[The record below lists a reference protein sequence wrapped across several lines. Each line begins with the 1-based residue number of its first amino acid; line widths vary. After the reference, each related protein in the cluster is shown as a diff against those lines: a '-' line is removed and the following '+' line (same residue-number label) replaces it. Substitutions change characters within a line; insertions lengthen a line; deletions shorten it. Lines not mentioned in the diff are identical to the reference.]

1 MTFHQW
7 HDGNFISMNG
17 QVTGRV
23 LSKDS
28 SSHTLRCLHQWA
40 CIMGGDRPMDSNLCS
55 SPECTNTAK
64 LRCPTCI
71 ELKLRDSY
79 FCSQKCFK
87 SSWAFHKLIHLAC
100 TGSPEQ
106 YNPWPY
112 YHFTG
117 LLRPAPMGQ
126 KREVPDTIMKPDY
139 AFRPDG
145 VSESEQIARN
155 INEIKVLDDD
165 EIESMRTVC
174 KLARE
179 VLDEAA
185 RACEPGITTDH
196 IDAVVHE
203 ACIERDCYPS
213 PLGYHQFPK
222 SVCTSVNEVV
232 CHGIPDMR
240 KLENGD
246 ICNVDVTVYHRGF
259 HGDLNETF
267 LVGDKVKEETRKLV
281 KVTYE
286 CLQHAIDLVRPGVR
300 FREIGNVI
308 QKHANAHGFSVVKT
322 YCGHGIHRL
331 FHTVPN
337 VPHYASSFW
346 LSFLENKAMGIM
358 KAGNTFTI
366 EPMINAGGHNNE
378 RWPDNWTAVTSDG
391 KPSAQFEQTL
401 LVTESGCDVLTA
413 RNTGRPWF
421 MDQLEKSYS

>member
-1 MTFHQW
+1 
-7 HDGNFISMNG
+7 
-17 QVTGRV
+17 
-23 LSKDS
+23 
-28 SSHTLRCLHQWA
+28 
-40 CIMGGDRPMDSNLCS
+40 MGGDRPVDGNLCS
-55 SPECTNTAK
+55 SPECANAAK

-79 FCSQKCFK
+79 FCSKECFK
-87 SSWAFHKLIHLAC
+87 NSWPFHKLIHLAC
-100 TGSPEQ
+100 TGSPEH

-112 YHFTG
+112 YHFSG

-139 AFRPDG
+139 ALRADG
-145 VSESEQIARN
+145 ISESEQVARN
-155 INEIKVLDDD
+155 INEIKLLDDD

-185 RACEPGITTDH
+185 RVCEPGVTTDH

-246 ICNVDVTVYHRGF
+246 ICNVDVTIYHRGF

-267 LVGDKVKEETRKLV
+267 LIGDKVKEETRKLV

-286 CLQHAIDLVRPGVR
+286 CLQHAIDIGDYSYLIESVRVCASVKSAML
-300 FREIGNVI
+300 FRNMQI
-308 QKHANAHGFSVVKT
+308 
-322 YCGHGIHRL
+322 RM
-331 FHTVPN
+331 
-337 VPHYASSFW
+337 ASRSLRRIVAMEFT
-346 LSFLENKAMGIM
+346 ENKATGVM

-413 RNTGRPWF
+413 RSTGRPWF
-421 MDQLEKSYS
+421 MDQLEKNYSPN

>member
-1 MTFHQW
+1 M
-7 HDGNFISMNG
+7 S
-17 QVTGRV
+17 
-23 LSKDS
+23 
-28 SSHTLRCLHQWA
+28 
-40 CIMGGDRPMDSNLCS
+40 GDRLMDGHMCGT
-55 SPECTNTAK
+55 PGCTKVAK

-71 ELKLRDSY
+71 ELKLKDSY
-79 FCSQKCFK
+79 FCTQECFK
-87 SSWAFHKLIHLAC
+87 SSWGFHKLLHCASSS
-100 TGSPEQ
+100 SPDH

-112 YHFTG
+112 YPFTG
-117 LLRPAPMGQ
+117 SLRPAPLGP
-126 KREVPDTIMKPDY
+126 KREVPESIAKPDY
-139 AFRPDG
+139 VYRSDG
-145 VSESEQIARN
+145 ISEGEQIARN
-155 INEIKVLDDD
+155 KHEIKVLNDD
-165 EIESMRTVC
+165 EIESMKVAC

-185 RACEPGITTDH
+185 QVCEPGITTDH
-196 IDAVVHE
+196 IDAIVHE

-222 SVCTSVNEVV
+222 SVCTSVNEVI

-267 LVGDKVKEETRKLV
+267 LVGDKVNEETRKLV
-281 KVTYE
+281 NVTYE
-286 CLQHAIDLVRPGVR
+286 CLQNAIDIVRPGVR
-300 FREIGNVI
+300 YREIGNVI
-308 QKHANAHGFSVVKT
+308 QKHANANGFSVVKT

-331 FHTVPN
+331 FHTTPN
-337 VPHYASSFW
+337 VPHYAK
-346 LSFLENKAMGIM
+346 NKTTGIM

-366 EPMINAGGHNNE
+366 EPMINAGAQNNE

-401 LVTESGCDVLTA
+401 LVTESGCEVLTA

-421 MDQLEKSYS
+421 MDQLEKYYHSG